1 VSSFSELP
9 FLDILRV
16 VIRLAIRL
24 LLGVQDIILDGDK
37 YFGIA
42 SMKKSTLHYPPGSH
56 IF

>member
-24 LLGVQDIILDGDK
+24 LLGVQDIILDVDK

-42 SMKKSTLHYPPGSH
+42 SIKKSTLHYPPGSH